1 MNLRQYLYHDKK
13 FANKTRLTDRG
24 DRFYRCADNLAYII
38 YRYADIVNTSCR
50 GLKKIR
56 FKECFFCMS
65 ITERIFDLAR
75 AQNKRQSDIVRAL
88 NVRANTV
95 SEWKSGKRSPTLTH
109 CVTLADYFGVS
120 LDYLITGRE
129 PRGAP
134 VQQII
139 GNNNSNNTA
148 IAGGAAGG
156 VLTEY
161 ERELIT
167 VAGAFDMR
175 RKNELLNFAY
185 QIEKQIKDEGGF

>member
-1 MNLRQYLYHDKK
+1 
-13 FANKTRLTDRG
+13 
-24 DRFYRCADNLAYII
+24 
-38 YRYADIVNTSCR
+38 
-50 GLKKIR
+50 
-56 FKECFFCMS
+56 MS

-88 NVRANTV
+88 NVQANTV

-148 IAGGAAGG
+148 IAGSAAGV

>member
-1 MNLRQYLYHDKK
+1 M
-13 FANKTRLTDRG
+13 TLTD
-24 DRFYRCADNLAYII
+24 
-38 YRYADIVNTSCR
+38 
-50 GLKKIR
+50 
-56 FKECFFCMS
+56 
-65 ITERIFDLAR
+65 RIFDLLNKKGKTQTDIAR
-75 AQNKRQSDIVRAL
+75 LL
-88 NVRANTV
+88 NVRPTTV
-95 SEWKSGKRSPTLTH
+95 SEWKKGKYTPTVEH
-109 CVTLADYFGVS
+109 CVTLAEYFGVS

-148 IAGGAAGG
+148 IAGDAAGA

-161 ERELIT
+161 ERELLKA
-167 VAGAFDMR
+167 AGAFDMR

>member
-1 MNLRQYLYHDKK
+1 M
-13 FANKTRLTDRG
+13 TLTD
-24 DRFYRCADNLAYII
+24 
-38 YRYADIVNTSCR
+38 
-50 GLKKIR
+50 
-56 FKECFFCMS
+56 
-65 ITERIFDLAR
+65 RIFDLLNKKGKTQTDIAR
-75 AQNKRQSDIVRAL
+75 LL
-88 NVRANTV
+88 NVRPTTV
-95 SEWKSGKRSPTLTH
+95 SEWKKGKYAPTVDH
-109 CVTLADYFGVS
+109 CVTLAEYFGVS

-148 IAGGAAGG
+148 IAGDAMGA

-161 ERELIT
+161 ERELLK

-185 QIEKQIKDEGGF
+185 QIEKQIKGEGGF

>member
-1 MNLRQYLYHDKK
+1 M
-13 FANKTRLTDRG
+13 TLTD
-24 DRFYRCADNLAYII
+24 
-38 YRYADIVNTSCR
+38 
-50 GLKKIR
+50 
-56 FKECFFCMS
+56 
-65 ITERIFDLAR
+65 RIFDLLNKKGKSQTDIAR
-75 AQNKRQSDIVRAL
+75 LL
-88 NVRANTV
+88 NVRPTTV
-95 SEWKSGKRSPTLTH
+95 SEWKKGKYTPTVEH

-148 IAGGAAGG
+148 IAGDVAGA

-161 ERELIT
+161 ERELLK

-175 RKNELLNFAY
+175 RKTELLNFAY
-185 QIEKQIKDEGGF
+185 QIEKQIKGKGGF

>member
-1 MNLRQYLYHDKK
+1 M
-13 FANKTRLTDRG
+13 TLTD
-24 DRFYRCADNLAYII
+24 
-38 YRYADIVNTSCR
+38 
-50 GLKKIR
+50 
-56 FKECFFCMS
+56 
-65 ITERIFDLAR
+65 RIFDLLNKKGKTQTDIAR
-75 AQNKRQSDIVRAL
+75 LL
-88 NVRANTV
+88 NVRPTTV
-95 SEWKSGKRSPTLTH
+95 SEWKKGKYTPTVEH
-109 CVTLADYFGVS
+109 CVTLAEYFGVS

-148 IAGGAAGG
+148 IAGDAAGA

-161 ERELIT
+161 ERELLK

-185 QIEKQIKDEGGF
+185 QIEKQIKSEGGF

>member
-1 MNLRQYLYHDKK
+1 M
-13 FANKTRLTDRG
+13 TLTD
-24 DRFYRCADNLAYII
+24 
-38 YRYADIVNTSCR
+38 
-50 GLKKIR
+50 
-56 FKECFFCMS
+56 
-65 ITERIFDLAR
+65 RIFDLLNKKGKSQTDIAR
-75 AQNKRQSDIVRAL
+75 LL
-88 NVRANTV
+88 NVRPTTV
-95 SEWKSGKRSPTLTH
+95 SEWKKGKYTPTVEH

-148 IAGGAAGG
+148 IAGDVAGA

-161 ERELIT
+161 ERELLK

-175 RKNELLNFAY
+175 RKTELLNFAY
-185 QIEKQIKDEGGF
+185 QIEKQIKSEGGF

>member
-1 MNLRQYLYHDKK
+1 M
-13 FANKTRLTDRG
+13 TLTD
-24 DRFYRCADNLAYII
+24 
-38 YRYADIVNTSCR
+38 
-50 GLKKIR
+50 
-56 FKECFFCMS
+56 
-65 ITERIFDLAR
+65 RIFDLLNKKGKSQTDIAR
-75 AQNKRQSDIVRAL
+75 LL
-88 NVRANTV
+88 NVRPTTV
-95 SEWKSGKRSPTLTH
+95 SEWKKGKYTPTVEH

-148 IAGGAAGG
+148 IAGDVAGA

-161 ERELIT
+161 ERELLK

-175 RKNELLNFAY
+175 RKTELLNFAY
-185 QIEKQIKDEGGF
+185 QIEKQIKGEGGF

>member
-1 MNLRQYLYHDKK
+1 M
-13 FANKTRLTDRG
+13 TLTD
-24 DRFYRCADNLAYII
+24 
-38 YRYADIVNTSCR
+38 
-50 GLKKIR
+50 
-56 FKECFFCMS
+56 
-65 ITERIFDLAR
+65 RIFDLLNKKGKTQTDIAR
-75 AQNKRQSDIVRAL
+75 LL
-88 NVRANTV
+88 NVRPTTV
-95 SEWKSGKRSPTLTH
+95 SEWKKGKYTPTVEH
-109 CVTLADYFGVS
+109 CVTLAEYFGVS

-148 IAGGAAGG
+148 IAGDAAGA

-185 QIEKQIKDEGGF
+185 QIEKQIKSEGGF

>member
-1 MNLRQYLYHDKK
+1 M
-13 FANKTRLTDRG
+13 TLTD
-24 DRFYRCADNLAYII
+24 
-38 YRYADIVNTSCR
+38 
-50 GLKKIR
+50 
-56 FKECFFCMS
+56 
-65 ITERIFDLAR
+65 RIFDLLNKKGKTQTDIAR
-75 AQNKRQSDIVRAL
+75 LL
-88 NVRANTV
+88 NVRPTTV
-95 SEWKSGKRSPTLTH
+95 SEWKKGKYAPTVDH
-109 CVTLADYFGVS
+109 CVTLAEYFGVS

-148 IAGGAAGG
+148 IAGSAAGV

>member
-1 MNLRQYLYHDKK
+1 
-13 FANKTRLTDRG
+13 
-24 DRFYRCADNLAYII
+24 
-38 YRYADIVNTSCR
+38 
-50 GLKKIR
+50 
-56 FKECFFCMS
+56 MS

-95 SEWKSGKRSPTLTH
+95 SEWKSGKRSPTLAH
-109 CVTLADYFGVS
+109 CITLADYFGVS

-167 VAGAFDMR
+167 IAGAFDMR

-185 QIEKQIKDEGGF
+185 QIEKQIKGEGGF